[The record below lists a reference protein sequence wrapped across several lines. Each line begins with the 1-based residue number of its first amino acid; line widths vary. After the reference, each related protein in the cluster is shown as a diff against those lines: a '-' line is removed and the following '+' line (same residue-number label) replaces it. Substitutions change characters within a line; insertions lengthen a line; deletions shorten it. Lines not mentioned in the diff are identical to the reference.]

1 MSMTKQ
7 QMVGAV
13 CGGVFVV
20 CAGALGWFLY
30 DAATQRA
37 EAEEQL
43 VNERDAFTRF
53 NESAVFPSKKSI
65 ADVKSNETSYAEW
78 HAAALALA
86 ARGDRPAA
94 TPEEPSVFKQRLQ
107 AEVRRLSELPGS
119 VEGKICANGFFFGF
133 EQYLGESGVLPQTA
147 DVPRLAVQLD
157 TISRVVDMFAAAGVC
172 EVKSVQRIEAKADED
187 EEAPRAKK
195 KGAKKVVAEDGDS
208 PKTTC
213 LEYAL
218 EFTVRPSAFVKVFN
232 GLTADTRFC
241 VVRNVSFKQSSDT
254 ILDRLAAVEAAAA
267 QAASASQAG
276 ARRRRRGASAQQDD
290 AQKKPEEKKVDRL
303 VSDPETDA
311 PVLVSLTLA
320 VYDFGMGAQPTKPTA
335 EESVPEKKEEKK

>member
-13 CGGVFVV
+13 CGGVFVL
-20 CAGALGWFLY
+20 CAGAMGWFLY

-53 NESAVFPSKKSI
+53 NDSAVFPSKKSI

-86 ARGDRPAA
+86 ARGDRPVVV
-94 TPEEPSVFKQRLQ
+94 PEEPSVFKQRLQ
-107 AEVRRLSELPGS
+107 AEVKRLSELPGS
-119 VEGKICANGFFFGF
+119 VGGKICANGFFFGF
-133 EQYLGESGVLPQTA
+133 EQYLGESGVLPQAA
-147 DVPRLAVQLD
+147 DVPRLTVQLD
-157 TISRVVDMFAAAGVC
+157 TISRVVDMFAEAGVC
-172 EVKSVQRIEAKADED
+172 EVKSIQRIEAKADED
-187 EEAPRAKK
+187 EDAPRAKK
-195 KGAKKVVAEDGDS
+195 KGAKKATDEDAG
-208 PKTTC
+208 PKMTC
-213 LEYAL
+213 LEYGL

-254 ILDRLAAVEAAAA
+254 IIDRLAAVEAAAA

-290 AQKKPEEKKVDRL
+290 AQKKPEEKKIDRL

-311 PVLVSLTLA
+311 PVQVSLTLA
-320 VYDFGMGAQPTKPTA
+320 VYDFGMGAQTKPTA
-335 EESVPEKKEEKK
+335 EEPVPEKKEEKK